1 MEDEAVKYPVAAGPL
16 GHALLVHGHGISYRR
31 HASADAS
38 KKYFRR
44 HVRYFRQSTWG
55 PLPALDRHRHAGSLH
70 QSREFAQHR
79 HRRQWPITRSLAI
92 RSSRPC
98 FGRRL

>member
-44 HVRYFRQSTWG
+44 HVRYFRQST
-55 PLPALDRHRHAGSLH
+55 
-70 QSREFAQHR
+70 
-79 HRRQWPITRSLAI
+79 
-92 RSSRPC
+92 
-98 FGRRL
+98 